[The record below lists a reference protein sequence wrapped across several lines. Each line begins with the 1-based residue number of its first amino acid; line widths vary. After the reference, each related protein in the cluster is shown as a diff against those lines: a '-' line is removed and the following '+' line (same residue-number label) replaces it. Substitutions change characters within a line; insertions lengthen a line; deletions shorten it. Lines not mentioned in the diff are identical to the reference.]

1 MEWQETYESLLKY
14 CQTLQKGDEGKDLA
28 QEAVVKIIA
37 TNPKKNLRKHMQS
50 VLQRRYGSMRI
61 VKIKKLLSK
70 RSKSLYRLPNFKR

>member
-37 TNPKKNLRKHMQS
+37 TNPKKTYESICKAYCKDDMDRCVS
-50 VLQRRYGSMRI
+50 
-61 VKIKKLLSK
+61 
-70 RSKSLYRLPNFKR
+70 